1 MVCSSAIQPAR
12 RGRTPATD
20 EAGELVISIANLAGL
35 RIRRRRS
42 QQQLVG
48 RCCDRLRPSFLR
60 RRLEV
65 LLPLHTAAGA
75 ALVDW
80 RWDSVCQR
88 VSGWCCRRTSTCLF
102 AGGPTRIVLS
112 CARRSC
118 RSGHWAK
125 AQQAALSGGG
135 SSRIS
140 LLRHGV
146 HRPFGQIYPG
156 TFEQPQGGFD
166 STLSLLLVLLGGA
179 ALTRLDR

>member
-12 RGRTPATD
+12 RGRSPATD

-48 RCCDRLRPSFLR
+48 KCCDRLRPSFLR

-88 VSGWCCRRTSTCLF
+88 VSGV
-102 AGGPTRIVLS
+102 VLQENELLPF
-112 CARRSC
+112 RWWPNQNRFEL
-118 RSGHWAK
+118 R
-125 AQQAALSGGG
+125 AA
-135 SSRIS
+135 IMQI
-140 LLRHGV
+140 
-146 HRPFGQIYPG
+146 RP
-156 TFEQPQGGFD
+156 
-166 STLSLLLVLLGGA
+166 LG
-179 ALTRLDR
+179 